1 MGFRLQVTGADTISL
16 DENMI
21 RTAET
26 ELYTPE
32 DSRARAS
39 KSLSTIVVTGKL
51 YAAAEGN
58 ETMKLFNWAHVPAE
72 SEQAYRDVMLTVVFA
87 GKTFRQVHLSKAFV
101 VDYKESYEDTEGFGT
116 FRLVVRQKTDLVD
129 KVTAGSTGAGGAFA
143 AVGGG
148 FGGALGSAMGGA
160 VSGMGGNIISAAM
173 PQNGCFGDIGNVTSS
188 GQIMGQIAKQAAQV
202 EVIKQA
208 EKISPLAGQAAQITT
223 MAGNAVQQ
231 AQKQAQ
237 KVVTNGTMNI
247 DDFIMH

>member
-129 KVTAGSTGAGGAFA
+129 KVTAGNTGAGGAFA
-143 AVGGG
+143 AIGGG
-148 FGGALGSAMGGA
+148 FGGALGSAM
-160 VSGMGGNIISAAM
+160 SDMGGNIITAAM
-173 PQNGCFGDIGNVTSS
+173 PQNGCFGDIGNVTNS

-208 EKISPLAGQAAQITT
+208 EKISPIAGQAAQVTT

-231 AQKQAQ
+231 AQKQAA
-237 KVVTNGTMNI
+237 KVLTPGNATMNI

>member
-148 FGGALGSAMGGA
+148 FSGALGSAMGG
-160 VSGMGGNIISAAM
+160 NIISAAI
-173 PQNGCFGDIGNVTSS
+173 PQNGCFGDIGTIGNAGNS

-208 EKISPLAGQAAQITT
+208 EKISPMAGQVAQVTT